1 MRSLIVEEPMKRE
14 WQISRTTIAHPN
26 GQQRWDQAYQLL
38 LRWAQ
43 AYPPAAATP
52 LPAPPS
58 QEVTHA
64 SSALRTGVDEPPS
77 PTPDD

>member
-1 MRSLIVEEPMKRE
+1 MKRE
-14 WQISRTTIAHPN
+14 WQINRTTVAQAN

-43 AYPPAAATP
+43 AHPPAAATP

-58 QEVTHA
+58 QEVSHA
-64 SSALRTGVDEPPS
+64 SSGVRTGVDEPS
-77 PTPDD
+77 SSAADD

>member
-1 MRSLIVEEPMKRE
+1 MKRE
-14 WQISRTTIAHPN
+14 WHISRTTLAQAN

-43 AYPPAAATP
+43 AHPPAAATP

-58 QEVTHA
+58 QEVSHA
-64 SSALRTGVDEPPS
+64 SSGIRAGVDEPSS
-77 PTPDD
+77 PTADD